1 MNTKDTRKKED
12 FDFTPFGKA
21 IKKGRLRA
29 GLTVDDLA
37 EKTGLSSR
45 YITAIE
51 NEGKR
56 TSLKTLIDIIT
67 LLNIS
72 IDEIIYQTT
81 PNKDSKRR
89 YIESMLD
96 ELDNDSIQITEGLL
110 KTLVEMK
117 KEKKTEYK

>member
-1 MNTKDTRKKED
+1 MSTKDAKKDEK

-37 EKTGLSSR
+37 EKTGLPSR

-72 IDEIIYQTT
+72 LDEIIYQTS
-81 PNKDSKRR
+81 PNKNSKRR

-96 ELDNDSIQITEGLL
+96 ELGDNSIQITEGLL
-110 KTLVEMK
+110 KTLVEME
-117 KEKKTEYK
+117 KEKKTEKQ